1 MSILDKLNE
10 SQRLAVEYC
19 DGPELVIAGAGSGK
33 TRVLTYKIAYLLQQ
47 ADFDLAPWNILALTF
62 TNKAAN
68 EMKQRIG
75 EIVGNH
81 VAGRLNMGTFHSV
94 FSRILRCEADRLGY
108 TSNYTIYDE
117 ADSRSL
123 ISSIVKDMGL
133 DDKLY
138 KAANIR
144 HQISIAKNRLVS
156 ADQYANE
163 SNEMGIVNHDRIL
176 RIQKI
181 YKRYEERCRN
191 SNVMD
196 FDDLLFNTYLLFKS
210 HEDVCDKYASLF
222 KYILVDE
229 YQDTNYAQ
237 QCIIYQLA
245 QKNRKLCVVGDDA
258 QSIYAFRGANIDN
271 ILDFNKLYPEQKTFK
286 LERNYRSTQTIVE
299 AANSLISHN
308 ERQIHKDV
316 YSKNDEGSPLKLC
329 VCISDKLEAMEVCNE
344 IKRLKRAER
353 CGYDSFAVLYRTNA
367 QSRCFE
373 EEMRKEAI
381 PYKIYGGLSFYQRKE
396 VKDVLAYFR
405 LVVNPNDDEA
415 LRRIINYPARGIGN
429 TTLQK
434 IAATATDHNVSMWEV
449 VSDTAVHSLNINK
462 GTASKL
468 ANFANF
474 ISSFIEKVKTLDA
487 YTLGRSIIEASGIDA
502 NIKEDKTVEGMVRK
516 ENIDGLKNGLHE
528 FVETKHKDGLEEE
541 NRLGNFIQEISLL
554 TENIDEDDNEKRVAL
569 MTIHAAKGLEF
580 PCVFIVGLE
589 GDVFPSHKVNLF
601 PCTVEEK
608 RRLMEEEHRMIE
620 EERRL
625 MYVAIT
631 RAERQCMLTY
641 AKNRFRYGK
650 EEHDLE
656 PSRFIKEIDQRYIR
670 KMDGGDTEGFST
682 SRTSWRNS
690 YETTPKPAVQKGAI
704 MFSKPTFATTS
715 GSRMTRMRTTPNS
728 ATTQVTSYN
737 DGKNSIRIGSVI
749 NHQRFGKG
757 EIVSIEGTGENAKAT
772 VRFQLAGQKQLLL
785 KFARYEVLTF

>member
-47 ADFDLAPWNILALTF
+47 ADFNLAPWNILALTF

-68 EMKQRIG
+68 EIKQRIG

-117 ADSRSL
+117 TDSRSL
-123 ISSIVKDMGL
+123 ITSIVKEMEL

-156 ADQYANE
+156 ADQYATVKKALEADAN
-163 SNEMGIVNHDRIL
+163 NKIPRFQN
-176 RIQKI
+176 I

-344 IKRLKRAER
+344 IKRLKRAEG

-415 LRRIINYPARGIGN
+415 LRRIINYPTRGIG
-429 TTLQK
+429 TTTIQK

-449 VSDTAVHSLNINK
+449 VSDTAAHSLNINK

-474 ISSFIEKVKTLDA
+474 ISSFIEKVETSDA
-487 YTLGRSIIEASGIDA
+487 YTLGQSIVAASGIFTDIEA
-502 NIKEDKTVEGMVRK
+502 DKTPEGKAKK
-516 ENIDGLKNGLHE
+516 ENIDELMGELHG
-528 FVETKHKDGLEEE
+528 FVESKREEDLEEE
-541 NRLGNFIQEISLL
+541 YYLGNFMQEVALY
-554 TENIDEDDNEKRVAL
+554 TDKQNEEDDENRVAL

-580 PCVFIVGLE
+580 PCVFVVGLE
-589 GDVFPSHKVNLF
+589 ENIFPGRQAMDF
-601 PCTVEEK
+601 P
-608 RRLMEEEHRMIE
+608 RMME

-631 RAERQCMLTY
+631 RAERHCMLTC
-641 AKNRFRYGK
+641 AKTRFRYGQV
-650 EEHDLE
+650 EYDV

-690 YETTPKPAVQKGAI
+690 YETTPKPAVQKGAT

-715 GSRMTRMRTTPNS
+715 GSRMTRMRTIPSS

>member
-117 ADSRSL
+117 TDSRSL
-123 ISSIVKDMGL
+123 ITSIVKEMGL

-156 ADQYANE
+156 ADQYATIKKALEADTN
-163 SNEMGIVNHDRIL
+163 NKIPRFQN
-176 RIQKI
+176 I

-344 IKRLKRAER
+344 IKRLKRAEG

-415 LRRIINYPARGIGN
+415 LRRIINYPTRGIG
-429 TTLQK
+429 TTTIQK

-449 VSDTAVHSLNINK
+449 VCDTAAHSLNINK

-474 ISSFIEKVKTLDA
+474 ISSFIEKGETSDA
-487 YTLGRSIIEASGIDA
+487 YALGQSIVAASGIFTDIEA
-502 NIKEDKTVEGMVRK
+502 DKTPEGKAKK
-516 ENIDGLKNGLHE
+516 ENIDELMGELHG
-528 FVETKHKDGLEEE
+528 FVESKREEDLEEE
-541 NRLGNFIQEISLL
+541 YYLGNFMQEVALY
-554 TENIDEDDNEKRVAL
+554 TDKQNEEDDENRVAL

-580 PCVFIVGLE
+580 PCVFVVGLE
-589 GDVFPSHKVNLF
+589 ENIFPGRQAMDF
-601 PCTVEEK
+601 P
-608 RRLMEEEHRMIE
+608 RMME

-631 RAERQCMLTY
+631 RAERHCMLTC
-641 AKNRFRYGK
+641 AKTRFRYGQV
-650 EEHDLE
+650 EYDV

-690 YETTPKPAVQKGAI
+690 YETTPKPTVQKGATI
-704 MFSKPTFATTS
+704 YSKPTFATTS
-715 GSRMTRMRTTPNS
+715 GSRMTRMRTTPS
-728 ATTQVTSYN
+728 STTTQVTSYN

-785 KFARYEVLTF
+785 KFARYDVLTF

>member
-117 ADSRSL
+117 TDSRSL
-123 ISSIVKDMGL
+123 ITSIVKEMGL

-144 HQISIAKNRLVS
+144 HQLSIAKNRLVS
-156 ADQYANE
+156 ADQYATIKKALEVDTN
-163 SNEMGIVNHDRIL
+163 NKIPRFQN
-176 RIQKI
+176 I

-344 IKRLKRAER
+344 IKRLKRAEG

-415 LRRIINYPARGIGN
+415 LRRIINYPTRGIG
-429 TTLQK
+429 TTTIQK

-449 VSDTAVHSLNINK
+449 VCNTAAHSLNINK

-474 ISSFIEKVKTLDA
+474 ISSFIEKVETSDA
-487 YTLGRSIIEASGIDA
+487 YALGQSIVAASGIFTDIEA
-502 NIKEDKTVEGMVRK
+502 DKTPEGMAKK
-516 ENIDGLKNGLHE
+516 ENIDELMGELHG
-528 FVETKHKDGLEEE
+528 FVESKREEDLEEE
-541 NRLGNFIQEISLL
+541 YYLGNFMQEVALY
-554 TENIDEDDNEKRVAL
+554 TDKQNEEDDENRVAL

-580 PCVFIVGLE
+580 PCVFVVGLE
-589 GDVFPSHKVNLF
+589 ENIFPGRQAMDF
-601 PCTVEEK
+601 P
-608 RRLMEEEHRMIE
+608 RMME

-631 RAERQCMLTY
+631 RAERHCMLTC
-641 AKNRFRYGK
+641 AKTRFRYGQV
-650 EEHDLE
+650 EYDV

-715 GSRMTRMRTTPNS
+715 GSRMTRMRTTPSS

>member
-117 ADSRSL
+117 TDSRSL
-123 ISSIVKDMGL
+123 ITSIVKEMGL

-156 ADQYANE
+156 ADQYATIKKALEADAN
-163 SNEMGIVNHDRIL
+163 NKIPRFQN
-176 RIQKI
+176 I

-344 IKRLKRAER
+344 IKRLKRAEG
-353 CGYDSFAVLYRTNA
+353 CGYDSFAVLYRTNV

-405 LVVNPNDDEA
+405 LVVNPNDDDA
-415 LRRIINYPARGIGN
+415 LSRIINYPTRGIG
-429 TTLQK
+429 TTTIQK
-434 IAATATDHNVSMWEV
+434 IAATATDDNVSMWEV
-449 VSDTAVHSLNINK
+449 VCDTAAHSLNINK

-474 ISSFIEKVKTLDA
+474 ISSFIEKVETSDA
-487 YTLGRSIIEASGIDA
+487 YTLGQSIVAASGIFTDIEA
-502 NIKEDKTVEGMVRK
+502 DKTPEGKAKK
-516 ENIDGLKNGLHE
+516 ENIDELMGELHG
-528 FVETKHKDGLEEE
+528 FVESKREEDLEEE
-541 NRLGNFIQEISLL
+541 YYLGNFMQEVALY
-554 TENIDEDDNEKRVAL
+554 TDKQNEEDDENRVAL

-580 PCVFIVGLE
+580 PCVFVVGLE
-589 GDVFPSHKVNLF
+589 ENIFPGRQAMDF
-601 PCTVEEK
+601 P
-608 RRLMEEEHRMIE
+608 RMME

-631 RAERQCMLTY
+631 RAERHCMLTC
-641 AKNRFRYGK
+641 AKTRFRYGQV
-650 EEHDLE
+650 EYDV

-682 SRTSWRNS
+682 NRTSWRNS
-690 YETTPKPAVQKGAI
+690 YETTPKPTVQKGATI
-704 MFSKPTFATTS
+704 YSKPTFATTS
-715 GSRMTRMRTTPNS
+715 GSRMTRMRTTPS
-728 ATTQVTSYN
+728 STTTQVTSYN

>member
-117 ADSRSL
+117 TDSRSL
-123 ISSIVKDMGL
+123 ITSIVKEMEL

-156 ADQYANE
+156 ADQYATVKKALEADAN
-163 SNEMGIVNHDRIL
+163 NKIPRFQN
-176 RIQKI
+176 I

-344 IKRLKRAER
+344 IKRLKRAEG
-353 CGYDSFAVLYRTNA
+353 CSYDSFAVLYRTNA

-415 LRRIINYPARGIGN
+415 LRRIINYPTRGIG
-429 TTLQK
+429 TTTIQK

-449 VSDTAVHSLNINK
+449 VSDTAAHSLNINK

-474 ISSFIEKVKTLDA
+474 ISSFIEKVETSDA
-487 YTLGRSIIEASGIDA
+487 YTLGQSIVAASGIYTDIEA
-502 NIKEDKTVEGMVRK
+502 DKTPEGKAKK
-516 ENIDGLKNGLHE
+516 ENIDELMGELHG
-528 FVETKHKDGLEEE
+528 FVESKREEDLEEE
-541 NRLGNFIQEISLL
+541 YYLGNFMQEVALY
-554 TENIDEDDNEKRVAL
+554 TDKQNEEDDENRVAL

-580 PCVFIVGLE
+580 PCVFVVGLE
-589 GDVFPSHKVNLF
+589 ENIFPGRQAMDF
-601 PCTVEEK
+601 P
-608 RRLMEEEHRMIE
+608 RMME

-631 RAERQCMLTY
+631 RAERHCMLTC
-641 AKNRFRYGK
+641 AKTRFRYGQV
-650 EEHDLE
+650 EYDV

-690 YETTPKPAVQKGAI
+690 YETTPKPAVQKGAT

-715 GSRMTRMRTTPNS
+715 GSRMTRMRTTSSS

-757 EIVSIEGTGENAKAT
+757 EIVSIEGSGENAKAT

>member
-47 ADFDLAPWNILALTF
+47 ADFDLATWNILALTF

-81 VAGRLNMGTFHSV
+81 VASRLNMGTFHSV

-117 ADSRSL
+117 TDSRSL
-123 ISSIVKDMGL
+123 ITSIVKEMEL

-156 ADQYANE
+156 ADQYATVKKALEADAN
-163 SNEMGIVNHDRIL
+163 NKIPRFQN
-176 RIQKI
+176 I

-344 IKRLKRAER
+344 IKRLKRAEG

-415 LRRIINYPARGIGN
+415 LRRIINYPTRGIG
-429 TTLQK
+429 TTTIQK

-449 VSDTAVHSLNINK
+449 VSDTAAHSLNINK

-474 ISSFIEKVKTLDA
+474 ISSFIEKVETSDA
-487 YTLGRSIIEASGIDA
+487 YTLGQSIVAASGIFTDIEA
-502 NIKEDKTVEGMVRK
+502 DKTPEGKAKK
-516 ENIDGLKNGLHE
+516 ENIDELMGELHG
-528 FVETKHKDGLEEE
+528 FVESKREEDLEEE
-541 NRLGNFIQEISLL
+541 YYLGNFMQEVALY
-554 TENIDEDDNEKRVAL
+554 TDKQNEEDDENRVAL

-580 PCVFIVGLE
+580 PCVFVVGLE
-589 GDVFPSHKVNLF
+589 ENIFPGRQAMDF
-601 PCTVEEK
+601 P
-608 RRLMEEEHRMIE
+608 RMME

-631 RAERQCMLTY
+631 RAERHCMLTC
-641 AKNRFRYGK
+641 AKTRFRYGQV
-650 EEHDLE
+650 EYDV

-690 YETTPKPAVQKGAI
+690 YETTPKPAVQKGAT

-715 GSRMTRMRTTPNS
+715 GSHMTRMRTTPSS

>member
-117 ADSRSL
+117 TDSRSL
-123 ISSIVKDMGL
+123 ITSIVKEMGL

-156 ADQYANE
+156 ADQYATIKKALEADTN
-163 SNEMGIVNHDRIL
+163 NKIPRFQN
-176 RIQKI
+176 I

-344 IKRLKRAER
+344 IKRLKRAEG

-415 LRRIINYPARGIGN
+415 LRRIINYPTRGIG
-429 TTLQK
+429 TTTIQK
-434 IAATATDHNVSMWEV
+434 IAATATDHNISMWEV
-449 VSDTAVHSLNINK
+449 VCDTAAHSLNINK

-474 ISSFIEKVKTLDA
+474 ISSFIEKVETSDA
-487 YTLGRSIIEASGIDA
+487 YALGQSIVAASGIFTDIEA
-502 NIKEDKTVEGMVRK
+502 DKTPEGKAKK
-516 ENIDGLKNGLHE
+516 ENIDELMGELHG
-528 FVETKHKDGLEEE
+528 FVESKREEDLEEE
-541 NRLGNFIQEISLL
+541 YYLGNFMQEVALY
-554 TENIDEDDNEKRVAL
+554 TDKQNEEDDENRVAL

-580 PCVFIVGLE
+580 PCVFVVGLE
-589 GDVFPSHKVNLF
+589 ENIFPGRQALDF
-601 PCTVEEK
+601 P
-608 RRLMEEEHRMIE
+608 RMME

-631 RAERQCMLTY
+631 RAERHCMLTC
-641 AKNRFRYGK
+641 AKTRFRYGQV
-650 EEHDLE
+650 EYDV

-670 KMDGGDTEGFST
+670 KMDGGDAEGFST

-690 YETTPKPAVQKGAI
+690 YETTPKPTVQKGTI
-704 MFSKPTFATTS
+704 MYSKPTFATTS
-715 GSRMTRMRTTPNS
+715 GSRMTRMRTTPS
-728 ATTQVTSYN
+728 STTTQVTSYN

>member
-117 ADSRSL
+117 TDSRSL
-123 ISSIVKDMGL
+123 ITSIVKEMGL

-156 ADQYANE
+156 ADQYATVKKALEADAN
-163 SNEMGIVNHDRIL
+163 NKIPRFQN
-176 RIQKI
+176 I

-344 IKRLKRAER
+344 IKRLKRAEG

-415 LRRIINYPARGIGN
+415 LRRIINYPTRGIG
-429 TTLQK
+429 TTTIQK
-434 IAATATDHNVSMWEV
+434 IAATATDHNISMWKV
-449 VSDTAVHSLNINK
+449 VCDTAAHSLNINK

-474 ISSFIEKVKTLDA
+474 ISSFIEKVETSDA
-487 YTLGRSIIEASGIDA
+487 YTLGQSIVAASGIFTDIEA
-502 NIKEDKTVEGMVRK
+502 DKTPEGKAKK
-516 ENIDGLKNGLHE
+516 ENIDELMGELHG
-528 FVETKHKDGLEEE
+528 FVESKREEDLEEE
-541 NRLGNFIQEISLL
+541 YYLGNFMQEVALY
-554 TENIDEDDNEKRVAL
+554 TDKQNEEDDENRVAL

-580 PCVFIVGLE
+580 PCVFVVGLE
-589 GDVFPSHKVNLF
+589 ENIFPGRQAMDF
-601 PCTVEEK
+601 P
-608 RRLMEEEHRMIE
+608 RMME

-631 RAERQCMLTY
+631 RAERHCMLTC
-641 AKNRFRYGK
+641 AKTRFRYGQV
-650 EEHDLE
+650 EYDV

-682 SRTSWRNS
+682 NRTSWRNS
-690 YETTPKPAVQKGAI
+690 YETTPKPTVQKGATI
-704 MFSKPTFATTS
+704 YSKPTFATTS
-715 GSRMTRMRTTPNS
+715 GSRMTRMRTTPS
-728 ATTQVTSYN
+728 STTTQVTSYN